1 MVGAR
6 MILLTLLL
14 ALLGATLF
22 PTAVVAQ
29 SWDASIQSDDFGDKD
44 TGIAI
49 VQSSGRGFGLRCI
62 QGDPTALVFL
72 TRETWSATLAVVPA
86 KLLIRIDENEAFSFY
101 ATLEGFDGG
110 NAFREAEL
118 VRAVA
123 VEGPIVDVIKQI
135 ESAKSRVSVA
145 IEIGDQRFEPTR
157 FSTRG
162 STKAISK
169 IRPLCNTNP

>member
-1 MVGAR
+1 MFLRA
-6 MILLTLLL
+6 LFL

-29 SWDASIQSDDFGDKD
+29 SWDSSIKSDDFGDKD

-62 QGDPTALVFL
+62 QGEPAALVFL
-72 TRETWSATLAVVPA
+72 TRESWSATLALVPA
-86 KLLIRIDENEAFSFY
+86 TLLIRVDENEAFSFS
-101 ATLEGFDGG
+101 AALEGFDGG

-123 VEGPIVDVIKQI
+123 VEGPIVDVLKQI
-135 ESAKSRVSVA
+135 EFAKSRVSVA

-169 IRPLCNTNP
+169 IHPLCTTSP